1 MTRQQTYQLLLL
13 VLLPPPLLLLQPPL
27 RMPLAP
33 NLQHNAAG
41 TLPHLLRESS
51 PTHVA
56 KLSAGLDHHD
66 YLLLL
71 LLLPLLP
78 QLQV

>member
-27 RMPLAP
+27 QMPLAP
-33 NLQHNAAG
+33 SPQHNAAG
-41 TLPHLLRESS
+41 TLPHLLRENS

-56 KLSAGLDHHD
+56 KLPAGLDHHD
-66 YLLLL
+66 H
-71 LLLPLLP
+71 LLPLLLPP